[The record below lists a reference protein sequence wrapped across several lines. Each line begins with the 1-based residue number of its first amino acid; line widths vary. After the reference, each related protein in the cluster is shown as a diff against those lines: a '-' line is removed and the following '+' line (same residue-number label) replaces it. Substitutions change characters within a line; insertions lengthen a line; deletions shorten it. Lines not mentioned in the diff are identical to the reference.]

1 MIIRDGMGRLIRDC
15 SSKVERYPEEV
26 GDGGASPSDPTIG
39 VQLKRLERAVDN
51 RKVKGSMPFM
61 PTKVQCGVF
70 V

>member
-39 VQLKRLERAVDN
+39 V
-51 RKVKGSMPFM
+51 
-61 PTKVQCGVF
+61 
-70 V
+70 